1 MVESVK
7 GSNAIEGIITT
18 DDRIREIVN
27 GSIPISH
34 DEMEI
39 SGYKDALNLINTSYE
54 DLDFTEDVILSFHK
68 MLILMSNFKEAG
80 KYKTRDKLPNVS
92 IKTVELVLSRL
103 VKKEKIVKIGTY
115 KDARYMKNI

>member
-39 SGYKDALNLINTSYE
+39 SGYKDALKLINTSYE
-54 DLDFTEDVILSFHK
+54 ALDFTEDVILSFHK